1 MCFVGVN
8 RMRSSSRTLLYI
20 IIIFSLFLIHT
31 FLFIFSSLTQNR
43 IRYAEDMS
51 VPVSARV
58 RVDTVGLQV
67 LRAHSAGHFVFDI

>member
-20 IIIFSLFLIHT
+20 IFSLFLIHT
-31 FLFIFSSLTQNR
+31 FLFIFSALTQNR